1 MLRRAARSPRIV
13 FALAAVST
21 IALAGGGAQA
31 GPSEGEGEAASL
43 RPTADVVREV
53 DRLMADA
60 WKAAKV
66 EPRPLASDA
75 EWLRRL
81 WLDVTGSV
89 ADEEQVRAFLASN
102 AKDKRAHAI
111 REALASDGYAR
122 SMALRWSYLLVG
134 RDYLFKSLQYGQ
146 LQRAMERRAGAGAS
160 SDPEP
165 SMGGMTGGADAA
177 EDAYDGP
184 APPLTEWFEAKLAAN
199 TRWDEVTRDLVAAS
213 GSVVENKAAHW
224 AVRYLKDGKAEEL
237 AGTAMRVFQG
247 LQIQCAQCHDHPYTD
262 WTQQDFYGAAA
273 FFARTSLRREPLPD
287 DMMEARRERAGDDKK
302 DKKKKGPYAVYER
315 DGGQIRIPAPA
326 GETGRMVLPKFL
338 TGEVIRPGSGV
349 DRRVEL
355 GRLMTAPTNPYFAKA
370 MVNRVWSFFF
380 GRGIIHPVDD
390 LETKDYPHPAVLDL
404 LVSDFKASGHDMRRL
419 CELILSTRAY
429 QLSSAGPEE
438 GREPQLALFARAP
451 LRSLSAEQLF
461 ASVLSATGAEDVKTR
476 DPKARA
482 RLERFK
488 FNILRKFIQTF
499 GDDEA
504 EEVVEEGTIPQ
515 ALLLLNGQLT
525 NDAIRPRPNH
535 PVYERLFQMK
545 SHDER
550 IETIYLRVLGRQP
563 EASERQALRD
573 LLGSDDARTAAAQA
587 QVYADIYWALL
598 NSSEFVLNH

>member
-1 MLRRAARSPRIV
+1 MLRRAL
-13 FALAAVST
+13 FALAAASSVALGGGLASPA
-21 IALAGGGAQA
+21 ALAS
-31 GPSEGEGEAASL
+31 PSEGEGEVASL

-53 DRLMADA
+53 DRLMAGA

-81 WLDVTGSV
+81 SLDVTGSV
-89 ADEEQVRAFLASN
+89 PDEDQVRAFLASTAPN
-102 AKDKRAHAI
+102 KRAHAI

-134 RDYLFKSLQYGQ
+134 RDYLFRSLQYNQ
-146 LQRAMERRAGAGAS
+146 LQRAMERR
-160 SDPEP
+160 D
-165 SMGGMTGGADAA
+165 GMMSGGADAP
-177 EDAYDGP
+177 DGYDGP
-184 APPLTEWFEAKLAAN
+184 VPPLVEWFEAKLAAN
-199 TRWDEVTRDLVAAS
+199 TRWDEVTRDLMAAR
-213 GSVVENKAAHW
+213 GSVDENKAGHW
-224 AVRYLKDGKAEEL
+224 ALRYLKDGKAEEL

-247 LQIQCAQCHDHPYTD
+247 LQIQCAQCHDHPYTA
-262 WTQQDFYGAAA
+262 WTQQDFYGTAA
-273 FFARTSLRREPLPD
+273 FFARTTLRREPLPASE
-287 DMMEARRERAGDDKK
+287 MAGDDPKK
-302 DKKKKGPYAVYER
+302 KNKKGPYVVFER
-315 DGGQIRIPAPA
+315 DSGQIRIPAPA
-326 GETGRMVLPKFL
+326 GETGRLVLPKFL
-338 TGEVIRPGSGV
+338 TGEVVRPGGGV
-349 DRRVEL
+349 DRRAEL

-380 GRGIIHPVDD
+380 GRGIVNPVDD
-390 LETKDYPHPAVLDL
+390 LETTDYPHPEVLDL
-404 LVSDFKASGHDMRRL
+404 LVADFKASGHDMRRL

-429 QLSSAGPEE
+429 QLTSAGPEE
-438 GREPQLALFARAP
+438 GREPELALFARSA

-476 DPKARA
+476 DPRARA

-488 FNILRKFIQTF
+488 FNVLRKFIQTF

-504 EEVVEEGTIPQ
+504 EEVVEDGTIPQ

-525 NDAIRPRPNH
+525 NDAIRPRPEH
-535 PVYERLFQMK
+535 PVYERLFKMK

-563 EASERQALRD
+563 EPAERQALREV
-573 LLGSDDARTAAAQA
+573 LGGDDARTAAAQA
-587 QVYADIYWALL
+587 QLYADIYWALL